1 MKNKRFFIHKR
12 SEVMNLV
19 NIGEFNKLKIAR
31 QTDFGW
37 FLDAGTG
44 TLKDDILLP
53 NNNALGQ
60 EFNVGDEVEAFI
72 YRDSKDR
79 LVATLKKPLAQVGD
93 LAYLKVVAT
102 TKIGSFVNFGLE
114 KDILVPLK
122 EKLYGLQDNNS
133 YLFYIYL
140 DKTGR
145 IAATTDVDR
154 FLDTTDKYKVGDTVT
169 GTVYGFQT
177 NRSAM
182 IAVDNLY
189 RAVILHNEYFMDLR
203 HGDVLELIVNKI
215 YEDGRLGLTPRKSA
229 RTEVSALQQIILDY
243 LKTHN
248 GTMPFNDKTSP
259 EEIYETFHVS
269 KNYFKQALGGLMKK
283 NLITQDASST
293 KLK

>member
-1 MKNKRFFIHKR
+1 
-12 SEVMNLV
+12 LV

-37 FLDAGTG
+37 FLNAGTG
-44 TLKDDILLP
+44 STKDDILLP
-53 NNNALGQ
+53 KNNALGQ
-60 EFNVGDEVEAFI
+60 ELNTDDEVDAFI

-122 EKLYGLQDNNS
+122 EKLYGLQDNRS

-154 FLDTTDKYKVGDTVT
+154 FLNIADKYKIGDSVT

-189 RAVILHNEYFMDLR
+189 KGVILYNEYFTDLL
-203 HGDVLELIVNKI
+203 HGDLLELSVNKI

-229 RTEVSALQQIILDY
+229 RMEVTSLQQIILDY
-243 LKTHN
+243 LKEHN
-248 GTMPFNDKTSP
+248 GKMPFNDKTSP
-259 EEIYETFHVS
+259 EEIYAAFHIS

-283 NLITQDASST
+283 NLITQDVNGT
-293 KLK
+293 QLK

>member
-1 MKNKRFFIHKR
+1 
-12 SEVMNLV
+12 LV
-19 NIGEFNKLKIAR
+19 NIGDYNKLKIAR
-31 QTDFGW
+31 QADFGW

-44 TLKDDILLP
+44 STKDDILLP
-53 NNNALGQ
+53 NGNALNQ
-60 EFNVGDEVEAFI
+60 ELNVGDEVEAFI

-79 LVATLKKPLAQVGD
+79 LVATLKKPLAKVGD
-93 LAYLKVVAT
+93 LAYLKVVST
-102 TKIGSFVNFGLE
+102 TKIGTFVSFGLE
-114 KDILVPLK
+114 KDILVPMK
-122 EKLYGLQDNNS
+122 EKLFGLHDNKY

-154 FLDTTDKYKVGDTVT
+154 FLDTTDKYKVGDTVK

-189 RAVILHNEYFMDLR
+189 RGVILHNEYFTELS
-203 HGDVLELIVNKI
+203 HGDILELSVNKI
-215 YEDGRLGLTPRKSA
+215 YEDGKLGLTPRKSA
-229 RTEVSALQQIILDY
+229 KTEVSSLQQTILDY
-243 LKTHN
+243 LKAHD
-248 GTMPFNDKTSP
+248 GSMRFNDKSSP
-259 EEIYETFHVS
+259 EDIYKTFHIS

-283 NLITQDASST
+283 KLIEQNENGT

>member
-1 MKNKRFFIHKR
+1 MI
-12 SEVMNLV
+12 S
-19 NIGEFNKLKIAR
+19 IGDFNRLKIAR

-44 TLKDDILLP
+44 STKDDILLP
-53 NNNALGQ
+53 NNNSLGQ
-60 EFNVGDEVEAFI
+60 EFNIGDEVEAFI

-79 LVATLKKPLAQVGD
+79 LVATLKKPLAKVGD
-93 LAYLKVVAT
+93 LAYLKVVST
-102 TKIGSFVNFGLE
+102 TKIGSFINFGLE

-122 EKLYGLQDNNS
+122 EKLYGLQDNKS

-154 FLDTTDKYKVGDTVT
+154 FLDTTDKYKIGDAVA

-189 RAVILHNEYFMDLR
+189 RGVILHNEYFTDLH
-203 HGDVLELIVNKI
+203 HGDVLELTVNKI

-229 RTEVSALQQIILDY
+229 RVEVGSLQQTILEY
-243 LKTHN
+243 LKAH
-248 GTMPFNDKTSP
+248 GGSMPLNDKTSP
-259 EEIYETFHVS
+259 EDIYETFHIS

-283 NLITQDASST
+283 NLITQDSNGT